1 MANNFCRFLSNGY
14 RFESDGVNLKYSP
27 CCWFNQKI
35 DLINNPDF
43 DEQKAAISQVNG
55 WIPQCSSC
63 QQIEASGAYGAISPR
78 LRSFSEIPNK
88 DIPDNVPGWMEITI
102 DTTCNAACV
111 MCGPWHSTTW
121 RRQEV
126 KFGLKTLD
134 DLPDLVDPLD
144 WLELIKKKFPLNY
157 VKSVSFLGGEPFES
171 PVPVE
176 FLKLLKATHGT
187 LNDVKVHLQTNASL
201 KPSDEL
207 VELIAECREVLFNL
221 SIDAVGARLEYLR
234 YPLSW
239 ERITATVDYLKSLK
253 LSNARITVLA
263 TINAFNIFYYDE
275 LEQWVNS
282 VIVDPVGRP
291 LLPNRSY
298 GKIDLAQTPE
308 LLRQEVL
315 KKFGQDHII
324 SKLLGNLPVQPIDQ
338 CIKHFNWLDQ
348 HRKTNWREVFPDVVK
363 FLNYE

>member
-14 RFESDGVNLKYSP
+14 RLETDGVNLTYRP
-27 CCWFNQKI
+27 CCWFAHKI

-43 DEQKAAISQVNG
+43 DKQKSTISRFDN
-55 WIPQCSSC
+55 WTSACESC
-63 QQIEASGAYGAISPR
+63 QKIEESKVYGAISPR
-78 LRSFSEIPNK
+78 LRSFNEISG
-88 DIPDNVPGWMEITI
+88 DTPDNVPGWMEIAI

-126 KFGLKTLD
+126 KFGLRSLD
-134 DLPDLVDPLD
+134 DSLGLVDPLD
-144 WLELIKKKFPLNY
+144 WLELIKQKFPLNY

-176 FLKLLKATHGT
+176 FLKLLKDTHGT
-187 LNDVKVHLQTNASL
+187 LKDVKVHLQTNASL
-201 KPSDEL
+201 KPNDEL
-207 VELIAECREVLFNL
+207 VELITECREVLFNL
-221 SIDAVGARLEYLR
+221 SVDAIGARLEYLR

-239 ERITATVDYLKSLK
+239 KRITATVDYLKSLK
-253 LSNARITVLA
+253 LSNTRITVLA

-282 VIVDPVGRP
+282 VIVDPLGRP

-298 GKIDLAQTPE
+298 GKVDLAQTPE
-308 LLRQEVL
+308 ILRQEVY
-315 KKFGQDHII
+315 KKFGQDHSI
-324 SKLLGNLPVQPIDQ
+324 SKLLSDLPVQPIDQ

-348 HRKTNWREVFPDVVK
+348 HRKTNWREVFPEMVK
-363 FLNYE
+363 YFA